1 METQTPTTLTPAEH
15 SQFDSLQQKLI
26 SLWTSIGR
34 TDPGGPLEDHNTVVV
49 VPSMSVD
56 SDNMAGAALQAY
68 EERFLFMLFLLRQ
81 PNLRL
86 IYVTAQAIQPATID
100 YYLQLLPGLS
110 ISNARK
116 RLFLVS
122 PLDGSARTL
131 TQKLLERPR
140 TIRHIRSLISDLD
153 RAHLVPYNTTDPEK
167 ELAIRLGIPM
177 YAADPD
183 FFAFGTKSGGRR
195 MFAEEGLPHPL
206 GVENLRSVEDLVT
219 AIAQMR
225 AAQSPAPSVDAEGTP
240 QHHAPEM
247 RRVIVK
253 LNEGVSGEGNAVVN
267 IEGLPPSG
275 DPRERAEI
283 TERLHGMRF
292 ELASISFDWYAHKL
306 EERGGIVEEMI
317 EGEQFTSPSTQ
328 LRVSPLGG
336 VEQLSTHDQMLGGP
350 SGQSY
355 LGCRFPANAEYAPA
369 IMREAAKIGRRF
381 AKEGIVG
388 RFAID
393 FVAVR
398 GKDGAWRVYAIEI
411 NLRKGGTTHPF
422 LTLQYLTD
430 GSYDP
435 ERAVFKTQRG
445 DEKCYVATDHLH
457 SEAYRTFT
465 ADDLFDIVSR
475 HRLHFNHASQTGI
488 VLHMVSGV
496 GELGQLGFT
505 AIGDT
510 HESANA
516 LYNRMVE
523 VLDIEARNAL
533 Q

>member
-1 METQTPTTLTPAEH
+1 MTAPTINSGSLAPDTHA
-15 SQFDSLQQKLI
+15 QFNALQHKLVP
-26 SLWTSIGR
+26 LWKSIGR
-34 TDPGGPLEDHNTVVV
+34 TDPGGPLEEQNTVVV
-49 VPSMSVD
+49 VPSMSLD
-56 SDNMAGAALQAY
+56 SDNMVGAALQAY

-81 PNLRL
+81 PNVRL

-140 TIRHIRSLISDLD
+140 LIRQIRSLIPDLD
-153 RAHLVPYNTTDPEK
+153 RAHLVPYNTTVPEK
-167 ELAIRLGIPM
+167 ELALRLGIPM

-183 FFAFGTKSGGRR
+183 FFAFGTKSGSRR
-195 MFAEEGLPHPL
+195 MFAEEGVPHPL
-206 GVENLRSVEDLVT
+206 GVENLSDVEALVS

-225 AAQSPAPSVDAEGTP
+225 ASRPA
-240 QHHAPEM
+240 M

-253 LNEGVSGEGNAVVN
+253 LNEGVSGEGNAVVTL
-267 IEGLPPSG
+267 EGLPTPG
-275 DPRERAEI
+275 DPQERAGI
-283 TERLHGMRF
+283 MERLRSMRF
-292 ELASISFDWYAHKL
+292 ELAGLTFDWYVHKL
-306 EERGGIVEEMI
+306 GERGGIVEEMI
-317 EGEQFTSPSTQ
+317 EGEQFHSPSTQ
-328 LRVSPLGG
+328 LRVSPLGNI
-336 VEQLSTHDQMLGGP
+336 ELLSTHDQMLGGP

-355 LGCRFPANAEYAPA
+355 IGCRFPADIEYAPA

-393 FVAVR
+393 FVVVR
-398 GKDGAWRVYAIEI
+398 GKDGAWQPYAIEI

-430 GSYDP
+430 GAYDP
-435 ERAVFKTQRG
+435 ERAVFTTERG
-445 DEKCYVATDHLH
+445 NEKCYVATDHLH
-457 SEAYRTFT
+457 SEAYRAFT
-465 ADDLFDIVSR
+465 AEDLFDIVSR
-475 HRLHFNHASQTGI
+475 HRLHFDHTSQSGI

-496 GELGQLGFT
+496 GDLGQLGFT
-505 AIGDT
+505 AIADS
-510 HESANA
+510 HEAANA
-516 LYNRMVE
+516 LYARMIE
-523 VLDIEARNAL
+523 VLDSEARGAL